1 MPLTY
6 LNDALR
12 KIAFEGARLWQ
23 LPKELLILVV
33 WGLVVYAVA
42 IKVFRWE

>member
-12 KIAFEGARLWQ
+12 KIAFEGLHVWHVWPQ
-23 LPKELLILVV
+23 LLVLAV
-33 WGLVVYAVA
+33 WGVIVYLVA